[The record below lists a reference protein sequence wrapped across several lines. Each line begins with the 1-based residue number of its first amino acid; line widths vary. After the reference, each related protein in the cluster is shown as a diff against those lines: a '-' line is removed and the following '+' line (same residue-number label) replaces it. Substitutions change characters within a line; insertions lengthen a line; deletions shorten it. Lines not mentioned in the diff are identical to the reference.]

1 MCVVGHV
8 YGGLC
13 GGRDGGGRS
22 ENDMFQR
29 PKE

>member
-13 GGRDGGGRS
+13 GGRDGGGR
-22 ENDMFQR
+22 FYACRIKQGA
-29 PKE
+29 